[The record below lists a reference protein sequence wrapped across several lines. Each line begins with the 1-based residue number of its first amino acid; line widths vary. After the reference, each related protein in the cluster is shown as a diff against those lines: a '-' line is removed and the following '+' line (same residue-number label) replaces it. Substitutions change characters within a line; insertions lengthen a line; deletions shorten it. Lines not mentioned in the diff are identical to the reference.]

1 MTSPHYNELI
11 FETELK
17 VLERGKAHMENQNFI
32 DHELRSQYEELL
44 IHYEKLLKLSRKV
57 FKISDAQGRELKK
70 REAEI
75 KSLLDNSSQGFL
87 TFGENLLVH
96 KEYSEECIRIFGQR
110 IENKRIT
117 DLLCS
122 DQLELKDKMAELL
135 TSMFR
140 QRFEEAQNQALS
152 ELPQILFIHNKSVSI
167 EYKWMDNGE
176 EADIMMVILTDVTD
190 RLQSKAKLE
199 YLSFHDSLTS
209 LYNRAYVE
217 KVLPQLMAPSF
228 LPFSLVVVDMNGLKL
243 TNDVFGHQ
251 KGDRLIVQ
259 VAQLLGSSCRSSDII
274 SRWGGDEFLL
284 LLPNTNETEAQALI
298 DKIKENGKNMRTDS
312 VEISVSLG
320 AATKKQETMSFEELL
335 QIAEARMYKNKLRE
349 SLDFRQRIMHNLR
362 HLLDHQ
368 CYIAD
373 GHAQRVLHMA
383 LRFAGLTGVEPHS
396 FEFKQLDL
404 LARLHDIGKIS
415 IPKEILGKEGPL
427 TDEEWEIMK
436 SHSEVGYRVAQSI
449 GEQDVAKAVLALHER
464 WDGTGYPYG
473 LSQDQIP
480 FSARLVAI
488 VNAFDVMTHDQVYKK
503 KRSHGEAL
511 EEIERLAGTQFDPE
525 LARIFIDSSQEIIS
539 EKSS

>member
-57 FKISDAQGRELKK
+57 FKISDAQGRALKK

-117 DLLCS
+117 DLLCH
-122 DQLELKDKMAELL
+122 DQLELRDKMTELL
-135 TSMFR
+135 KCMFR
-140 QRFEEAQNQALS
+140 QRSEGQHQALN
-152 ELPQILFIHNKSVSI
+152 ELPQILFIHNKSISM

-176 EADIMMVILTDVTD
+176 EMDTMMIILTDVTD

-228 LPFSLVVVDMNGLKL
+228 LPLSLVVVDMNGLKL

-251 KGDRLIVQ
+251 KGDQLIVH

-284 LLPNTNETEAQALI
+284 LLPNTSEAEAQALM
-298 DKIKENGKNMRTDS
+298 DQIKKNGKKVHTDS

-320 AATKKQETMSFEELL
+320 AATKKQEKMTFEELL
-335 QIAEARMYKNKLRE
+335 QIAEARMYKNKLKE
-349 SLDFRQRIMHNLR
+349 SLDFRQRIIHNLR
-362 HLLDHQ
+362 HLLDQQ

-373 GHAQRVLHMA
+373 GHAQRVLDMC
-383 LRFAGLTGVEPHS
+383 LRFAGLKGMEPHS
-396 FEFKQLDL
+396 IELSQIGL

-427 TDEEWEIMK
+427 TEEEWEIMK
-436 SHSEVGYRVAQSI
+436 SHSEVGYRMAQSI
-449 GEQDVAKAVLALHER
+449 GEPGVAKSILALHER

-473 LSQDQIP
+473 LAQDQIP
-480 FSARLVAI
+480 LSARLVAI
-488 VNAFDVMTHDQVYKK
+488 VNAYDVMTHDQVYKK
-503 KRSHGEAL
+503 KRSQGQAL
-511 EEIERLAGTQFDPE
+511 SEIERLAGTQFDPE
-525 LARIFIDSSQEIIS
+525 LVRVFIERRQEIIC